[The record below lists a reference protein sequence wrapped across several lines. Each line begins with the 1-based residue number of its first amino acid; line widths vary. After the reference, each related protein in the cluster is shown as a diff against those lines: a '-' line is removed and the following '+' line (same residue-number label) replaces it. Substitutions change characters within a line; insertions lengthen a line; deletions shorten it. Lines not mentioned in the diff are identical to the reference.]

1 MIFFKDRTIDKNYLI
16 RHYLAYRVLIVSTL
30 GLVICYS
37 SLVIM
42 VIVTLG
48 IEYIGLL

>member
-1 MIFFKDRTIDKNYLI
+1 MIFFKDRTIDKLSDTTL
-16 RHYLAYRVLIVSTL
+16 LAYRVLIASTL

-37 SLVIM
+37 SLVIV